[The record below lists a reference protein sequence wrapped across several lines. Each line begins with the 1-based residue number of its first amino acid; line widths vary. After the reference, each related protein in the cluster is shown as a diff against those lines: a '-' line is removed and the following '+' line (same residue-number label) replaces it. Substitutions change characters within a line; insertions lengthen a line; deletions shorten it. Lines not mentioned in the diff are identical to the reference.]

1 MADMTAVRA
10 TLTKIPDGYSV
21 TVLIREIGRSR
32 LLIDKLRPPQRRS
45 RPNTRFLGTRLRCF
59 IGNSVHCLRPTLS
72 PSSLSRGRCFRL
84 SRLVDLDREQHALL
98 PLIPLCPQP
107 CAFVGLVQEA

>member
-32 LLIDKLRPPQRRS
+32 LLIDK
-45 RPNTRFLGTRLRCF
+45 TVA
-59 IGNSVHCLRPTLS
+59 SVFEAEAAAEAFTA
-72 PSSLSRGRCFRL
+72 
-84 SRLVDLDREQHALL
+84 QHQ
-98 PLIPLCPQP
+98 IPWHTVEVLYR
-107 CAFVGLVQEA
+107 